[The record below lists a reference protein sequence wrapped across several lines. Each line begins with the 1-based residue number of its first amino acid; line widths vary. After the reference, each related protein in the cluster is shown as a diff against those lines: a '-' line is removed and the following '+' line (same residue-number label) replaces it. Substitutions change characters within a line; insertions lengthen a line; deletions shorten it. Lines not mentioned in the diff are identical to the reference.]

1 MLIVGIFTAQSKI
14 KVMNKTQ
21 LIEMLEGPASA
32 EFTFMPV
39 SKVVELIKQL
49 EEAPSTSLDSK
60 SLVDFLEKFK
70 AEVLG
75 RVKDTLN
82 GYDYSDAADK
92 DSAEFSIGYNNR
104 LELDSIDVDLSGL
117 QDEIES
123 DLEELFDETI
133 SDLEKEEESVEEV
146 TEVEA

>member
-1 MLIVGIFTAQSKI
+1 MLIVGIFTSQSKI
-14 KVMNKTQ
+14 NVMNKTQ

-49 EEAPSTSLDSK
+49 EEAPSSQ
-60 SLVDFLEKFK
+60 SLVNFLEKFK
-70 AEVLG
+70 AEVLD
-75 RVKDTLN
+75 RVKDSLN
-82 GYDYSDAADK
+82 AYDYSDAADK
-92 DSAEFSIGYNNR
+92 DSAEFNIGYNNR

-117 QDEIES
+117 QDEIEC

-133 SDLEKEEESVEEV
+133 SDLQKEEESVEEV

>member
-1 MLIVGIFTAQSKI
+1 
-14 KVMNKTQ
+14 MNKTQ

-60 SLVDFLEKFK
+60 SLIDFLEKFK
-70 AEVLG
+70 GEVLDKV
-75 RVKDTLN
+75 RTSLN
-82 GYDYSDAADK
+82 SFDSSDAVDR
-92 DSAEFSIGYNNR
+92 DSAEFNIGYNNR
-104 LELDSIDVDLSGL
+104 LELESVEVDFSSLEDG
-117 QDEIES
+117 IES

-133 SDLEKEEESVEEV
+133 SELQKEEEQSVVEV
-146 TEVEA
+146 IEVEA

>member
-1 MLIVGIFTAQSKI
+1 MLIVGIFTSQSKI

-60 SLVDFLEKFK
+60 SLVDFLENFK
-70 AEVLG
+70 VDVLKRVEVSI
-75 RVKDTLN
+75 N
-82 GYDYSDAADK
+82 GYDHSSAADK
-92 DSAEFSIGYNNR
+92 DSAEFSMGYRNQV
-104 LELDSIDVDLSGL
+104 ELDSIDVDLSGL
-117 QDEIES
+117 EDEIVTDIEV
-123 DLEELFDETI
+123 LFDETI
-133 SDLEKEEESVEEV
+133 SELEKEYSVV
-146 TEVEA
+146 EVEA

>member
-1 MLIVGIFTAQSKI
+1 
-14 KVMNKTQ
+14 MNKTQ

-49 EEAPSTSLDSK
+49 EEAPSSQ
-60 SLVDFLEKFK
+60 SLVNFLEKFK
-70 AEVLG
+70 AEVLD

-82 GYDYSDAADK
+82 SYDYSDAADK
-92 DSAEFSIGYNNR
+92 DSAEFNIGYNNR

-117 QDEIES
+117 EDEIET
-123 DLEELFDETI
+123 DLEELFDNTI
-133 SDLEKEEESVEEV
+133 SDLQKEEEESVEEV

>member
-49 EEAPSTSLDSK
+49 EEAPSSQ
-60 SLVDFLEKFK
+60 SLVNFLEKFK

-92 DSAEFSIGYNNR
+92 DSAEFNIGYNNR

-117 QDEIES
+117 EDEIES